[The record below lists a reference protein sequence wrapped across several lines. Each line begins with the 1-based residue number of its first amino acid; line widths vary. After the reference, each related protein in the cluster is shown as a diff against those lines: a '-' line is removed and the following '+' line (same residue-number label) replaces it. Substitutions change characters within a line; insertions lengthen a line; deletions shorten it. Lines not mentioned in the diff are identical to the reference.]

1 MTDERHGV
9 PSASYMRRIANCPPS
24 FKLGKLFPD
33 PHTNDSDT
41 GDKIHKA
48 LELGNSDGLG
58 VDELQTYEMCVD
70 QKNSLLDEWI
80 GEEMGYTVHREKR
93 LVMSPLGKVFDDSP
107 ELRITRIFSGKADY
121 VAMFG
126 EGALVIDYKTLHG
139 DHDHAAVN
147 DQLRSL
153 AVLVAERHKVLQVRV
168 AIVQPW
174 KGKPTVAD
182 FDYLALKA
190 SRVWLLDALEREANC
205 TPGQLN
211 AGDWCHH
218 CPARVG
224 CKAFDKMALSVPT
237 TAIMQ
242 LPADDETA
250 RKAMFARAAEL
261 PDNEL
266 AARYRGLK
274 MLSWYVSAV
283 EGNVRLRAAEGG
295 EFAEK
300 YFQLREGKARES
312 IERVDVAFQ
321 NLSAL
326 GVTAQDFT
334 AVCKTTKKAVTAL
347 ARKATG
353 QKGRELDAT
362 VKRCLEGAVKLGKPP
377 QKLVAVGEVI
387 EDDGEEGEE

>member
-24 FKLGKLFPD
+24 FKLGNLFPD
-33 PHTNDSDT
+33 PRTNDSDT
-41 GDKIHKA
+41 GERVHLANETEDPSGLDIQ
-48 LELGNSDGLG
+48 ELH
-58 VDELQTYEMCVD
+58 THEMCID
-70 QKNSLLDEWI
+70 QKNWLLEEWI
-80 GEEMGYTVHREKR
+80 GDEMGYAVHKEKR

-107 ELRITRIFSGKADY
+107 DLRITRIFSGKADY
-121 VAMFG
+121 VAVFG
-126 EGALVIDYKTLHG
+126 EGAIVIDYKTLHG

-147 DQLRSL
+147 DQLRAL
-153 AVLVAERHKVLQVRV
+153 AVLVAERHKVSQVRV

-190 SRVWLLDALEREANC
+190 SKVWLMDALDKERNS
-205 TPGQLN
+205 TPDQAN

-218 CPARVG
+218 CPARVK
-224 CKAFDKMALSVPT
+224 CEAFTRPVLAVAQ

-261 PDNEL
+261 PDGEL

-274 MLSWYVSAV
+274 MLGWYVNAV
-283 EGNVRLRAAEGG
+283 EGNVRMRAAEGG
-295 EFAEK
+295 EFADK
-300 YFQLREGKARES
+300 HFCIQEGKPKET
-312 IERVDVAFQ
+312 IEHVDIAFQ
-321 NLSAL
+321 NLSEI

-334 AVCKTTKKAVTAL
+334 AACKTTKKAVTAL

-353 QKGRELDAT
+353 QKGRELEAT
-362 VKRCLEGAVKLGKPP
+362 VKRCLEGAVKLGKPA
-377 QKLVAVGEVI
+377 QKLVAVGEAI